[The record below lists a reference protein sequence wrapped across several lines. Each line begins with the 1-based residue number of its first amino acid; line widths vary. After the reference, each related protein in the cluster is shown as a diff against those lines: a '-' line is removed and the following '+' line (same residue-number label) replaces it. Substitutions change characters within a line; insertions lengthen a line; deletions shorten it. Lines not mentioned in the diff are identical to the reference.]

1 MMWAVMGVGMLFNAM
16 QQNSQAAQAREM
28 QQSQQADMQK
38 MMKTMNSQQ
47 QSMNDTPFNNMLEI
61 QTGMP
66 EYPQENFSNLQ
77 DMQMGHMDARTNFTA
92 ELDNDLQSAKTAF
105 FQDNHYETE
114 LGAEGRHQVAL
125 GEEGK
130 PNVKY
135 GSENQ
140 DQKLARLGF
149 EGEKKSELND
159 KHATQKE
166 QFINKEKE
174 NFKEFLAMNRDKL
187 ENPYVHGELQ
197 KMVVATKKKSLDL
210 QQNQEDER
218 WRVDMPPSEEIAA
231 KLDSGLQKLHAMDR
245 DHLAA
250 EENSEDAK
258 ALIEHDEKVAG
269 ILYDHKKRAQ
279 DEKAEDNFALDP
291 RKMMAMAQQ
300 RREPKDVGKS
310 LPSYLTNAMYEL
322 GVYSV

>member
-1 MMWAVMGVGMLFNAM
+1 
-16 QQNSQAAQAREM
+16 
-28 QQSQQADMQK
+28 
-38 MMKTMNSQQ
+38 
-47 QSMNDTPFNNMLEI
+47 
-61 QTGMP
+61 
-66 EYPQENFSNLQ
+66 
-77 DMQMGHMDARTNFTA
+77 
-92 ELDNDLQSAKTAF
+92 
-105 FQDNHYETE
+105 
-114 LGAEGRHQVAL
+114 
-125 GEEGK
+125 
-130 PNVKY
+130 
-135 GSENQ
+135 
-140 DQKLARLGF
+140 
-149 EGEKKSELND
+149 
-159 KHATQKE
+159 
-166 QFINKEKE
+166 
-174 NFKEFLAMNRDKL
+174 
-187 ENPYVHGELQ
+187 
-197 KMVVATKKKSLDL
+197 MVVATKKRSLDL

-231 KLDSGLQKLHAMDR
+231 KLDSGLQKLHTMDR

-258 ALIEHDEKVAG
+258 ALIDHDEKVAG